1 MAEPTTPSAGTPAE
15 KNFTQMSAQE
25 FADLIRKEG
34 DNYIAQTENGDI
46 DPAQYLDAEKFTPD
60 RMFSLYFAFDYFTRT
75 ENGEKSG
82 ISPVYEKPEYNDL
95 YALLHSTIE
104 QGAGMNLF
112 GAEYLLK
119 L

>member
-1 MAEPTTPSAGTPAE
+1 MAEPTTPNAGKPAD
-15 KNFTQMSAQE
+15 KNFTQMSPQE

-46 DPAQYLDAEKFTPD
+46 EPAQYLDAEKFTPD
-60 RMFSLYFAFDYFTRT
+60 RMFSLYFAFDYFTQT
-75 ENGEKSG
+75 EHGQKSG
-82 ISPVYEKPEYNDL
+82 LSPVDEKAEYNDL

-104 QGAGMNLF
+104 QGTEMNLF